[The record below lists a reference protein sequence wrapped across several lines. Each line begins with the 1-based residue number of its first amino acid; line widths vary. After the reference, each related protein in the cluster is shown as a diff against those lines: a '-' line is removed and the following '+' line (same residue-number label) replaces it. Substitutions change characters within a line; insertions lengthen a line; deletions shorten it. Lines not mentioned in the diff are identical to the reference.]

1 VTPALPGEPLR
12 VDGAVAIVTG
22 GGRGIGRAGALVL
35 AAAGARVAVAAR
47 TRSEVDETAA
57 AITGAGGTALA
68 VTADVTLTA
77 DVEAL
82 VRTTTSELGPPDIL
96 VNDAGIQ
103 LTRKPLVDV
112 SDEEWLREFDVNV
125 HGVFRCCRA
134 VAPLMLGRRRGAI
147 LNVASVV
154 GAVARAGLVGYSA
167 GKAAVMQLT
176 RSLALE
182 WAPHEVRVNAIA
194 PGFTRTPIVEDL
206 LAAPGQRD
214 RMLSLIPLGRIGETS
229 EVAML
234 ALYLVSP
241 AASFVT
247 GQTFFIDGG
256 TSA

>member
-1 VTPALPGEPLR
+1 VTAAFPGERLR

-22 GGRGIGRAGALVL
+22 GGRGIGREVALAL

-57 AITGAGGTALA
+57 AIARTGGTALA
-68 VTADVTLTA
+68 VTADVTVTT

-112 SDEEWLREFDVNV
+112 SDEEWLREFNVNV

-134 VAPLMLGRRRGAI
+134 VAPVMLGRRRGAI

-154 GAVARAGLVGYSA
+154 GAVARAGLVGYTA

-194 PGFTRTPIVEDL
+194 PGYTRTPIVEEL

-214 RMLSLIPLGRIGETS
+214 RMLSLIPLRRIGEPS
-229 EVAML
+229 EVATL

>member
-1 VTPALPGEPLR
+1 MTSALLGEPLR

-22 GGRGIGRAGALVL
+22 GGRGIGRAVALVL

-47 TRSEVDETAA
+47 TPSEVDETAA

-134 VAPLMLGRRRGAI
+134 VAPLMLGRRRG
-147 LNVASVV
+147 
-154 GAVARAGLVGYSA
+154 
-167 GKAAVMQLT
+167 
-176 RSLALE
+176 
-182 WAPHEVRVNAIA
+182 
-194 PGFTRTPIVEDL
+194 
-206 LAAPGQRD
+206 GQ
-214 RMLSLIPLGRIGETS
+214 
-229 EVAML
+229 
-234 ALYLVSP
+234 SP
-241 AASFVT
+241 
-247 GQTFFIDGG
+247 
-256 TSA
+256 